1 MIEKRRAPRKASLD
15 RCLLYTLGADQISV
29 EARMLNFSGTGLLIE
44 TDCPVEVGKRCRI
57 LLDEQ
62 SSTCMALG
70 HEFLTGTVRWCAP
83 QKGSVGGMFDVGMEI
98 NLDASILTSIAV

>member
-1 MIEKRRAPRKASLD
+1 M
-15 RCLLYTLGADQISV
+15 SV
-29 EARMLNFSGTGLLIE
+29 EARMLNFSGTGLLVE
-44 TDCPVEVGKRCRI
+44 TDCQVEVGNCCRI